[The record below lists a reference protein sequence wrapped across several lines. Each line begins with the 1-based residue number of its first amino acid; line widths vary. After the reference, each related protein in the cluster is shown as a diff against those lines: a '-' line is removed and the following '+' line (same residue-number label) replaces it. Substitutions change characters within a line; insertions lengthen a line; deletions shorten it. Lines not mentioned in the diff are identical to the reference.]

1 MATTEGQQQQHHRT
15 LEAIKYKRG
24 ELKLLNQII
33 LPQQF
38 VYDDITTCEECFDA
52 IKSMRVRGA
61 PAIAVAAA
69 LSLAVEAS
77 RKLEA
82 GAFSSASDAAA
93 WVDER
98 MAMLEKSRP
107 TAVNLH
113 NARVDFNALYGT
125 QQAWPS
131 AGSYLEAVIA
141 LAERMLQKDADDN
154 LAISNN
160 GADYIEQTVIPRLPA
175 AAGEEKKKKKICML
189 SHCNA
194 GALATARYGTALGV
208 IRALNERGEIE
219 HVYCTETRPWNQG
232 ARLSSFEMAYERIPV
247 TLLVDS
253 AVASLMRAGRVQAVV
268 VGADRVCLNGDV
280 ANKIGTYSVAVAAR
294 AHGVPF
300 FVAAPLTTFD
310 KKCEDGSKVPIEQ
323 RTPTEITHFPGEAVP
338 HVAPEVEIWNPCFD
352 VTPAEF
358 VTAIFTDAGVVTP
371 PYAENIQKIL
381 RANSN

>member
-1 MATTEGQQQQHHRT
+1 MEHRT

-24 ELKLLNQII
+24 ELQLLNQII

-38 VYDDITTCEECFDA
+38 VYDNITTCEECFDA

-82 GAFSSASDAAA
+82 KAFSSATDAAA

-113 NARVDFNALYGT
+113 NARVDFNSLYET
-125 QQAWPS
+125 QKDWKS
-131 AGSYLEAVIA
+131 AESYLEAVIA

-154 LAISNN
+154 MGISNN
-160 GADYIEQTVIPRLPA
+160 GADYIEQTVMPRL
-175 AAGEEKKKKKICML
+175 GGRKKICML

-232 ARLSSFEMAYERIPV
+232 ARLSSFEMAYECIPV

-253 AVASLMRAGRVQAVV
+253 AVASLMRAGKVHAVV

-280 ANKIGTYSVAVAAR
+280 ANKIGTYNVAVAAR
-294 AHGVPF
+294 AHGIPF

-323 RTPTEITHFPGEAVP
+323 RTPTEITHFPGETVP

-371 PYAENIQKIL
+371 PYTENIRKIL
-381 RANSN
+381 QANSLI

>member
-1 MATTEGQQQQHHRT
+1 MEHRT
-15 LEAIKYKRG
+15 LVAIKYKRG
-24 ELKLLNQII
+24 ELQLLNQII

-38 VYDDITTCEECFDA
+38 VYDNITTCEECFDA

-77 RKLEA
+77 KKIDLKT
-82 GAFSSASDAAA
+82 FSSVPDAAA

-113 NARVDFNALYGT
+113 NARIDFSKLYGT
-125 QQAWPS
+125 QQNWDSPE
-131 AGSYLEAVIA
+131 SYLEAVIA
-141 LAERMLQKDADDN
+141 FAEKMLQKDADDN
-154 LAISNN
+154 KAISDN
-160 GADYIEQTVIPRLPA
+160 GADFIEQTIISRLED
-175 AAGEEKKKKKICML
+175 GKKKSICML
-189 SHCNA
+189 SHCNT

-219 HVYCTETRPWNQG
+219 RVYCTETRPWNQG
-232 ARLSSFEMAYERIPV
+232 ARLSSFEMAYEHIPV

-253 AVASLMRAGRVQAVV
+253 AVASLMRAGKVQAVV
-268 VGADRVCLNGDV
+268 VGADRVCLNGDI
-280 ANKIGTYSVAVAAR
+280 ANKIGTYNVAVAAR
-294 AHGVPF
+294 AHGIPF

-323 RTPTEITHFPGEAVP
+323 RPPTEITFFPGESVP
-338 HVAPEVEIWNPCFD
+338 HVAPEVDIWNPCFD

-358 VTAIFTDAGVVTP
+358 VAAIFTDVGVVTP
-371 PYAENIQKIL
+371 PYTENIKKIL
-381 RANSN
+381 QEN